1 MTWKN
6 FIMPEVI
13 DTQYSDTKLREA
25 TFSIAPLERGFGTT
39 LGNALRRILLSSI
52 QGSAITSIKINEV
65 MHEFTTISGIKEDV
79 SEIILNLKACRVKL
93 NSEQPRKARIVVKGP
108 AVVQARN
115 IEASSDVEIL
125 DPEHIICTVDAGNSL
140 NAELTIEQ
148 GKGYVQALTQLES
161 NRPIGVISID
171 ALYSPIPL
179 VNFRVEPTRVGQ
191 KTDYDKLLLTIRTD
205 GSLLPE
211 EALSQAALILRE
223 HASLFIR
230 QDSKSSNSAFGYD
243 NSDPVSIINKYLNM
257 KIDDL
262 ELSVRSANCLKSE
275 GLRYI
280 GELVQKTESDMLKT
294 PNFGKKSLDEIR
306 TVLNTMGLSFG
317 MDVNDWSIESVEELS
332 SRKGA

>member
-1 MTWKN
+1 
-6 FIMPEVI
+6 
-13 DTQYSDTKLREA
+13 
-25 TFSIAPLERGFGTT
+25 
-39 LGNALRRILLSSI
+39 
-52 QGSAITSIKINEV
+52 
-65 MHEFTTISGIKEDV
+65 MHEFSTVPGIKEDV
-79 SEIILNLKACRVKL
+79 SDIILNLKSCRVKL
-93 NSEQPRKARIVVKGP
+93 HSDQSRKAKIIVKGP
-108 AVVQARN
+108 AIVQARN

-125 DPEHIICTVDAGNSL
+125 DPDHLICTIDAGASL

-171 ALYSPIPL
+171 ALYSPIQL

-205 GSLLPE
+205 GSISPE
-211 EALSQAALILRE
+211 DALSEAGLILRE
-223 HASLFIR
+223 HANFFVKK
-230 QDSKSSNSAFGYD
+230 DSKNASSSFGYD
-243 NSDPVSIINKYLNM
+243 NSDPVSTINKYLNM

-294 PNFGKKSLDEIR
+294 PNFGRKSLDEIR
-306 TVLNTMGLSFG
+306 AVLTTMGLSFG
-317 MDVNDWSIESVEELS
+317 MDVNDWSIESVEE
-332 SRKGA
+332 SRKGV